1 MLDIIETSTMNV
13 TPMTNILVVITD
25 NPMKPLQ
32 TLYELIDN
40 CIDSF
45 NRSKLMGAEIK
56 NPLIDIRIP
65 SISDIKKNKGVLTV
79 RDNAVGLS
87 YEETNG
93 AVTAGYSGKNKY
105 DTLGLFGMGFNIAT
119 GKLGV
124 ETHFITT
131 TEDDDY
137 AIDVKINLKEMT
149 RANSYDIPCQK
160 IKKDES
166 FVTGTIVEISQW
178 WEKGNPKRTHIEKL
192 ANMSDRAVCEA
203 IGRVYATVLRE
214 NKIKIFVNG
223 KKCEAYEPCCWSE
236 TRYVETKKYGKIYA
250 KYAVD
255 KVLHSERR
263 CISCGA
269 LLNEIDAVCPE
280 CDSNKIRTIE
290 ERVYGWVGIQR
301 YLDRQEFGI
310 DLIRNGRAI
319 CIGEKDA
326 FFTWEDETGRKIPEY
341 PQENEGRGR
350 IIGELHFDHV
360 PVDYTK
366 SDFVRT
372 TPQWARAISY
382 IRGDASLL
390 PRKQGDEPNDS
401 IMFKLY
407 QGYHQMSVPGKK
419 SLYIGYWSESQN
431 KPVTFDKAKMDEYI
445 QGFKEKKSGYYREED
460 WWELVEQADAKPVDE
475 LETCPQCGTQI
486 FNDSEVCDICGFI
499 LKGKTCINPECG
511 KTIRASQTVCE
522 HCGKSQIIEIEKEW
536 RCEICGTKNSPMVDV
551 CKNCGE
557 KIGSKLHLSEDY
569 LEEISEEQT
578 DLSID
583 NCSVQLADGKY
594 TENYKVTA
602 YFTQGHIVPNKS
614 KDNLPYYSV
623 SNMQGKK
630 IYIDLK
636 HPLFS
641 MYGGK
646 PEYVIA
652 YEAAMSIYDNYPS
665 LSVGYKEH
673 SVSNLMWSII
683 NTYFAESLQND
694 ESAIKDNII
703 SLIGEIY
710 DRLASAVKDNIQ
722 DDIGNELVQNVVKN
736 ILANNMGDELGTIFA
751 DGSFIR
757 YLDANQIGKLFEVK
771 PELFFDGNVFR
782 EAYESIEGV
791 SPEIKYDMQKKLCR
805 KYGNYIDSMV
815 DFLDS
820 KNMIP
825 EEIERAKLA
834 YEIVKKKVVQD
845 VY

>member
-1 MLDIIETSTMNV
+1 MAEVIETSTMNV

-40 CIDSF
+40 SVDSF
-45 NRSKLMGAEIK
+45 NRSKLLGVDIK

-65 SISDIKKNKGVLTV
+65 SIADIKKNRGVLSV

-93 AVTAGYSGKNKY
+93 AVTAGFSGKNKY

-124 ETHFITT
+124 ETHFRTT
-131 TEDDDY
+131 KESDDF
-137 AIDVKINLKEMT
+137 AIDVKINLKDMT
-149 RANSYDIPCQK
+149 KRNSYDIPCEK
-160 IKKDES
+160 IKKDEE
-166 FVTGTIVEISQW
+166 FTTGTIVEISQW

-192 ANMSDRAVCEA
+192 ASMSDRSICDA

-214 NKIKIFVNG
+214 NKIKIYVNG

-236 TRYVETKKYGKIYA
+236 ERYVETKKYGKIYA
-250 KYAVD
+250 KYSVD
-255 KVLHSERR
+255 KVLYSERR
-263 CISCGA
+263 CVNCGA
-269 LLNEIDAVCPE
+269 LLNSIDMTCPE
-280 CDSNKIRTIE
+280 CESNKIRTIE

-301 YLDRQEFGI
+301 YLDRQEYGI

-326 FFTWEDETGRKIPEY
+326 FFTWEDETGRKTPEY

-350 IIGELHFDHV
+350 IIGELHLDYV

-372 TPQWARAISY
+372 TPQWTRAIKY

-390 PRKQGDEPNDS
+390 PRKQGDTPNDS

-419 SLYIGYWSESQN
+419 SMYIGYWSESQN

-445 QGFKEKKSGYYREED
+445 QGFKDKKPGYYKEED
-460 WWELVEQADAKPVDE
+460 WWELVEQADAKPVEE
-475 LETCPQCGTQI
+475 LDTCPGCGTQI
-486 FNDSEVCDICGFI
+486 FNDAEACDICGYI

-511 KTIRASQTVCE
+511 KKIRLSQTVCE
-522 HCGKSQIIEIEKEW
+522 HCGKKQILEIEKEW
-536 RCEICGTKNSPMVDV
+536 RCEICGTKNSPLADT
-551 CKNCGE
+551 CKSCGE
-557 KIGSKLHLSEDY
+557 KIGSKLHLSEEY
-569 LEEISEEQT
+569 LQENAEEKS

-583 NCSVQLADGKY
+583 NCSIQLADGKY
-594 TENYKVTA
+594 TENYKVDTF
-602 YFTQGHIVPNKS
+602 FTSSHIVPNKS
-614 KDNLPYYSV
+614 KVNLPYYAV
-623 SNMQGKK
+623 NNMQGKK
-630 IYIDLK
+630 IFIDPK
-636 HPLFS
+636 HELFTI
-641 MYGGK
+641 YGGR
-646 PEYVIA
+646 PEYIIA
-652 YEAAMSIYDNYPS
+652 FETAMSIYDNYPS

-673 SVSNLMWSII
+673 NVANLMWSVIS
-683 NTYFAESLQND
+683 NYFSESLQND
-694 ESAIKDNII
+694 ENSIKNSIRD
-703 SLIGEIY
+703 LIGLIY
-710 DRLASAVKDNIQ
+710 ERLAVSVKDNIQ
-722 DDIGNELVQNVVKN
+722 SDLGNDIVQNVVQN
-736 ILANNMGDELGTIFA
+736 LLANNQGEKLGEIFS

-757 YLDANQIGKLFEVK
+757 FMDATKISALFETK
-771 PELFFDGNVFR
+771 PELFFDGVVFP
-782 EAYESIEGV
+782 ESYTRIEGV

-805 KYGNYIDSMV
+805 KYGNYFDSLV

-820 KNMIP
+820 KNLIS